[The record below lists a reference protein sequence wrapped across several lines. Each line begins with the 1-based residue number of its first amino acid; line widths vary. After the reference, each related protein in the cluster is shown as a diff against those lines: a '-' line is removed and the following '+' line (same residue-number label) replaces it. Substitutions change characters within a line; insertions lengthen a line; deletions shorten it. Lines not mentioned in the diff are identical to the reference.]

1 VDPWLGYVEPAA
13 GPDIVIRV
21 DRHAWEDV
29 LQEINEFTSRER
41 AGVLFVT
48 SAPRVEPELLIGLE
62 WMPVP
67 DEHVI
72 ASDHGLTFDG
82 RFNLRVA
89 ERAAELRAGAV
100 LVHAHPGGGPPRP
113 SETDARS
120 GAAFLQFLRRRC
132 PDTAHGLL
140 VVADT
145 TITGIIETATN
156 NSRVARVVAAGIPL
170 RSWDS
175 ESEAASDDD
184 EGEDRQLLAI
194 GAAAQKRLAEA
205 TIAVLGNSGG
215 GSHVTQQLIHAGAG
229 ELIVIDPDVVE
240 ITNLRRLVGATIDDL
255 EVPKPEIAVR
265 TAAAVRPTVKVIPL
279 AEAFPSTTTIN
290 ALRRVDVIIGCL
302 DGWDVRDDLN
312 TFAVRHR
319 IPYIDI
325 GIAVAG
331 PTEHLGMRV
340 GGQIAVVTPDGPC
353 LRCMGLVTDERVEA
367 SRRRRQGY
375 ADNEPE
381 PQVVSLNGT
390 VASEAVTTALMLLAG
405 DHRIARRRRYAY
417 PPGILGEVT
426 TEWRPG
432 CPACGALQRQP
443 TPDGPTAG
451 DAEFATAARDTRTD
465 DGTRRRWW
473 SWPWLVRSR
482 RLRLPVPA
490 GRCGQKSSTAGR
502 EPEDRLWRR
511 LGARR

>member
-1 VDPWLGYVEPAA
+1 MDPWLGYLEPAV
-13 GPDIVIRV
+13 GPDIAVRV
-21 DRHAWEDV
+21 DRHTWGDV
-29 LQEINEFTSRER
+29 LQEINDFTSRER
-41 AGVLFVT
+41 AGILFVR
-48 SAPRVEPELLIGLE
+48 SIPRVEPEVVVGIG

-67 DEHVI
+67 DEDVV

-89 ERAAELRAGAV
+89 ERAGELRAGAV
-100 LVHAHPGGGPPRP
+100 LVHAHPGGDPPRP
-113 SETDARS
+113 SEIDARN
-120 GAAFLQFLRRRC
+120 GAALLQFLRRRC

-145 TITGIIETATN
+145 TITGIIETATRN
-156 NSRVARVVAAGIPL
+156 ARIARVVAVGIPL
-170 RSWDS
+170 RTWASQA
-175 ESEAASDDD
+175 EAASDDD
-184 EGEDRQLLAI
+184 EDEDRQLLAI

-255 EVPKPEIAVR
+255 NMPKPAIAVR
-265 TAAAVRPTVKVIPL
+265 TATAVRPTVKVTPF
-279 AEAFPSTTTIN
+279 AEAFPSTTTID
-290 ALRRVDVIIGCL
+290 ALRRADLVIGCV

-325 GIAVAG
+325 GIVVAG

-375 ADNEPE
+375 AANESE
-381 PQVVSLNGT
+381 SQVVSLNGT

-405 DHRIARRRRYAY
+405 DQRIARRRRFAY
-417 PPGILGEVT
+417 PPGTLTEVT
-426 TEWRPG
+426 TERRLG
-432 CPACGALQRQP
+432 CPACGALPSQP
-443 TPDGPTAG
+443 TQDGPHITSET
-451 DAEFATAARDTRTD
+451 EFATATGGTRTD

-473 SWPWLVRSR
+473 SWRWLR
-482 RLRLPVPA
+482 RY
-490 GRCGQKSSTAGR
+490 
-502 EPEDRLWRR
+502 RR
-511 LGARR
+511 T